1 MTQVK
6 ASEKSYTETALLS
19 RMESSSWKEIKKSAG
34 RFLVAAA
41 LVCGFSSAAAG
52 NVAHAAAPE
61 AGNRSQYILV
71 RGENGLQSQASLKD
85 QKNKPEQREDK
96 TSQKDRKEKTKSS
109 KRNLPRNKNSSKK
122 SRNSAR
128 NSKTARLPLLK
139 ERIGNK
145 IQKRKCPGTSF
156 FASSPLCPFAYFL
169 PRIFIVLSCFCPILR
184 PSRKGRSFS

>member
-96 TSQKDRKEKTKSS
+96 TSQKDRKENTKEQQ
-109 KRNLPRNKNSSKK
+109 
-122 SRNSAR
+122 
-128 NSKTARLPLLK
+128 K
-139 ERIGNK
+139 E
-145 IQKRKCPGTSF
+145 QKQRPELQNRQTPAPEGTYRK
-156 FASSPLCPFAYFL
+156 
-169 PRIFIVLSCFCPILR
+169 
-184 PSRKGRSFS
+184 

>member
-96 TSQKDRKEKTKSS
+96 TSQKDRKENTKEQQ
-109 KRNLPRNKNSSKK
+109 KEQKQEKKQLKKDQKQQKKFTKEQKQQQKEQKQRPELPNRQTP
-122 SRNSAR
+122 APEG
-128 NSKTARLPLLK
+128 TY
-139 ERIGNK
+139 
-145 IQKRKCPGTSF
+145 RK
-156 FASSPLCPFAYFL
+156 
-169 PRIFIVLSCFCPILR
+169 
-184 PSRKGRSFS
+184 

>member
-96 TSQKDRKEKTKSS
+96 TSQKDRKENTKEQQ
-109 KRNLPRNKNSSKK
+109 KK
-122 SRNSAR
+122 F
-128 NSKTARLPLLK
+128 TK
-139 ERIGNK
+139 E
-145 IQKRKCPGTSF
+145 QKQQQKEQKQRPELQNRQTPAPEGTYRK
-156 FASSPLCPFAYFL
+156 
-169 PRIFIVLSCFCPILR
+169 
-184 PSRKGRSFS
+184 